1 MDRNGP
7 ASVFLRLLRTL
18 LHTRPPEVNE
28 LSQQLSLGY
37 KLGKTQARD
46 GIALSGLSKRT
57 WKIRSALC
65 RSDKGLEMEPGLSA

>member
-1 MDRNGP
+1 MAWGDWGRMDRNGP

-37 KLGKTQARD
+37 KLGKTQAGD
-46 GIALSGLSKRT
+46 GITAL
-57 WKIRSALC
+57 LC
-65 RSDKGLEMEPGLSA
+65 LV